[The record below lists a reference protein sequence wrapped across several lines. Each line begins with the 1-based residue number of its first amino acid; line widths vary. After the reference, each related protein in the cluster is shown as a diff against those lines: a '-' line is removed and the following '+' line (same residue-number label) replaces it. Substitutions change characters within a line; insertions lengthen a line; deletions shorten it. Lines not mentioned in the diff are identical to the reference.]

1 MLLVWHIKDPVIG
14 ISSTNVTLKKTFNG
28 WKCKELGIFSPKIYI
43 MWINCRDQVWLMTL
57 KKLFEAWRFGSRAK
71 QPLWTPPQKKK
82 KACPLIAHCQC
93 LLRSRLQRNQGHK
106 GPLRCK
112 CLFSL
117 ICEKF
122 VGIKQEKEFS
132 KNLWKVLGIKQEKK
146 CSKNLW
152 NVLGIK
158 LVRFPNCIVYIYYY
172 QSRDWGTW
180 LGYLSQRR
188 LIHTIINHIKGSQK
202 YSLNLWIKFENYPL
216 YEQALYDQGLFGNLK
231 LADKNYLGSEGLW

>member
-1 MLLVWHIKDPVIG
+1 MEKLWDSCLSWNPAIIHPEKVTLPNLPGGEMLLVWTQMSDPVIG
-14 ISSTNVTLKKTFNG
+14 ISSNNVTLKKTFNG

-43 MWINCRDQVWLMTL
+43 MWINWRDQGWLITL

-146 CSKNLW
+146 FQRICET
-152 NVLGIK
+152 
-158 LVRFPNCIVYIYYY
+158 F
-172 QSRDWGTW
+172 WG
-180 LGYLSQRR
+180 
-188 LIHTIINHIKGSQK
+188 
-202 YSLNLWIKFENYPL
+202 
-216 YEQALYDQGLFGNLK
+216 
-231 LADKNYLGSEGLW
+231 